1 LRIIFFIF
9 CVDIIYGMGLYGIT
23 KSSNEEI
30 FKMTNV
36 YKEPKDYA
44 AQVRSM
50 GFTKEEFYDHLIE
63 LKMPAQYIHECM
75 TNWGE

>member
-1 LRIIFFIF
+1 
-9 CVDIIYGMGLYGIT
+9 
-23 KSSNEEI
+23 
-30 FKMTNV
+30 MTNV